1 MRPLRIGILS
11 TANIA
16 RHFLSGIAGS
26 EKVTAVAVASRSEE
40 TARDFAGR
48 YGVARALPHYGAL
61 LADPEVEAIYNPL
74 PNALHAEWSI
84 RALEAG
90 KHVLCEKPI
99 GVSAAEARTMF
110 AAAARTGLHLV
121 EAYPYRAQPQT
132 QTLAQL
138 VHGGEIGRPRI
149 IQAAFGFPLGAP
161 DNIRLDAELGGGAL
175 LDAGCY
181 AVSLVHL
188 LAGQQATRVS
198 AEATWSDGG
207 GSGGRVDLTL
217 IANLRFADGLLAQ
230 VACSFG
236 TALCRRAMIAC
247 EQGVVQ
253 TDFLNHLTDA
263 DPGHFAVAR
272 GGWTVAREE
281 QAFSRACGFRTEAE
295 SFADLVRGTGPWT
308 GITPA
313 HSVEVMTI
321 LDAVIASARD
331 GGTPVDIA

>member
-1 MRPLRIGILS
+1 MQPLRIGILS

-16 RHFLSGIAGS
+16 RHLVSGIAGS
-26 EKVTAVAVASRSEE
+26 DKVVAVAVASRSEE
-40 TARDFAGR
+40 AARAFADANN
-48 YGVARALPHYGAL
+48 VARALPDYEAL

-74 PNALHAEWSI
+74 PNTLHAEWSI

-99 GVSAAEARTMF
+99 GVSANEARAMF
-110 AAAARTGLHLV
+110 AAAERTGLHLV

-132 QTLAQL
+132 QALAKL
-138 VHGGEIGRPRI
+138 VHGGEIGRPRM

-161 DNIRLDAELGGGAL
+161 DNIRLNPDLGGGAL

-181 AVSLVHL
+181 AVSLIHL

-198 AEATWSDGG
+198 AEAIWSERG
-207 GSGGRVDLTL
+207 VDLTL
-217 IANLRFADGLLAQ
+217 VANLRFADGLLAQ

-236 TALCRRAMIAC
+236 TALYRRAIVAC

-263 DPGHFAVAR
+263 DPGQLIVAR
-272 GGWTVAREE
+272 GGWTVTRDE
-281 QAFSRACGFRTEAE
+281 QAFARGSGFRAEAE

-308 GITPA
+308 GITPVQ
-313 HSVEVMTI
+313 SIEVMTL
-321 LDAVIASARD
+321 LDAIIASARA
-331 GGTPVDIA
+331 GGAPVDIA